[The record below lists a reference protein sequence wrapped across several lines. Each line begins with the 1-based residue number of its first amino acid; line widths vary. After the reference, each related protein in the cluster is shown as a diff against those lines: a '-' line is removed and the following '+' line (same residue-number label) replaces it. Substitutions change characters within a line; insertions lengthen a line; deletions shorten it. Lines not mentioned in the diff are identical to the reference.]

1 MDARCNGDT
10 CSVLKTQSYED
21 SMECNVPQVSG
32 DDVDG
37 CKLLFM
43 ISLKAWL
50 TTSSGVDTLPGDRM
64 LF

>member
-1 MDARCNGDT
+1 
-10 CSVLKTQSYED
+10 
-21 SMECNVPQVSG
+21 MECNVPQVSG